1 MIELKNVTKKFKE
14 VTALD
19 HVSVSFESNHIY
31 GLLGRNGAGKS
42 TLLNLVTNRLFP
54 TEGFVYA
61 GGMPVM
67 ENDRALQLIS
77 YMSED
82 TLYESAIPVRRIFEW
97 SKLFYPEF
105 DMDYAYGLAEK
116 FSLDPRKKIGKLST
130 GYRSVSKL
138 IITLA
143 SGAEYLLFD
152 EPVLGL
158 DANHRQ
164 LFYDELLRLYA
175 QRPCTVVL
183 STHLI
188 EEVAG
193 IVDRVVILR
202 NGGILLD
209 RDTEEVRKMG
219 FTVSGR
225 KDSVSSWCAGK
236 QILGTQELG
245 GLMVAHVLGERG
257 NVPPELTVT
266 PLDLQQLFIHLTN
279 S

>member
-1 MIELKNVTKKFKE
+1 MIELKNITKKFKN

-19 HVSVSFESNHIY
+19 HVSLTFEGNCIY

-42 TLLNLVTNRLFP
+42 TMLNLVSNRLFP
-54 TEGFVYA
+54 TEGFIYA
-61 GGMPVM
+61 DGMPVA
-67 ENDRALQLIS
+67 ENDRALSLIS

-82 TLYESAIPVRRIFEW
+82 MLYESSLRVQRVFEW
-97 SKLFYPEF
+97 SKLFRPAF
-105 DMDYAYGLAEK
+105 DMDYAHSLAEK
-116 FSLDPRKKIGKLST
+116 FALGPKKKIGKLST
-130 GYRSVSKL
+130 GYRSILKL
-138 IITLA
+138 ILTLA

-164 LFYDELLRLYA
+164 LFYSELLARYA
-175 QRPCTVVL
+175 ENPCTVIL

-193 IVDRVVILR
+193 IIEKVVIIKD
-202 NGGILLD
+202 GGILLD
-209 RDTEEVRKMG
+209 RPAEDIQKMG
-219 FTVSGR
+219 FTVSG
-225 KDSVSSWCAGK
+225 KKEDVSAWCAGK
-236 QILGTQELG
+236 NILGTQELG
-245 GLMVAHVLGERG
+245 GLMLAHILGERETI
-257 NVPPELTVT
+257 PEGLTVT

>member
-54 TEGFVYA
+54 TGGFVYA
-61 GGMPVM
+61 DGMPVM

-82 TLYESAIPVRRIFEW
+82 TLYESTIPVRRIFEW

-105 DMDYAYGLAEK
+105 DMDYAYALAEK
-116 FSLDPRKKIGKLST
+116 FSLNPRKKIGKLST

-164 LFYDELLRLYA
+164 LFYDELLRRYA
-175 QRPCTVVL
+175 QRPCMVVL

-202 NGGILLD
+202 DGGILLD

-225 KDSVSSWCAGK
+225 KDTVSAWCAGK

-245 GLMVAHVLGERG
+245 GLMLAHILGERG
-257 NVPPELTVT
+257 NVPPELAVT